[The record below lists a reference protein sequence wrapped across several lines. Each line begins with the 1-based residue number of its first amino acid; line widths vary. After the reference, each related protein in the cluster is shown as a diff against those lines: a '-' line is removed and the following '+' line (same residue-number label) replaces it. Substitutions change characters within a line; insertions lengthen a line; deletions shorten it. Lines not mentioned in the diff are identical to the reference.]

1 MPCRGMIFVL
11 ALLLA
16 LFLVP
21 SPWNIVVIF
30 LGAVAEVGEVIWGRR
45 IARRW
50 RPRTGAEAMI
60 GTSAKVVTPLRPNG
74 QVRLNGELWEA
85 VSDEG
90 ADPGDIV
97 RVDAVEGLTLVV
109 SRSTP
114 RP

>member
-21 SPWNIVVIF
+21 SPWNIVLIF

-45 IARRW
+45 LARRW

-97 RVDAVEGLTLVV
+97 RVDTVEGLTLVV
-109 SRSTP
+109 SRSTSP
-114 RP
+114 S